1 MDKKIFIDRIS
12 SRGSKVLKFVT
23 ISTSH
28 DVINQHRD
36 QVFLLDQSTHIEDV
50 TKKKKKK
57 LGKKLKRFLNT
68 FDI

>member
-36 QVFLLDQSTHIEDV
+36 QVFFLDQSTHIEDV
-50 TKKKKKK
+50 TKKEEEKAWKETK
-57 LGKKLKRFLNT
+57 T
-68 FDI
+68 FPEHI